1 MMAETNGNKLDKIS
15 NQLELLHKKINN
27 IDVNIA
33 VICNK
38 TDNQQKEI
46 DNHTIKI
53 GWLESKMYLIM
64 GIGIGIGTIIGW
76 FVTAL

>member
-1 MMAETNGNKLDKIS
+1 MNNGEHKKLDKIS
-15 NQLELLHKKINN
+15 NQLELLHKKVNN
-27 IDVNIA
+27 IDVKMA

-38 TDNQQKEI
+38 TDNQQKELDI
-46 DNHTIKI
+46 HTNKI
-53 GWLESKMYLIM
+53 GWLESKIYLIM

>member
-1 MMAETNGNKLDKIS
+1 MNNGEHKKLDKIS
-15 NQLELLHKKINN
+15 NQIELLHKK
-27 IDVNIA
+27 VNIINTKMA
-33 VICNK
+33 VLCNQ

-64 GIGIGIGTIIGW
+64 GIGLGIGTIIGW

>member
-1 MMAETNGNKLDKIS
+1 MNNGEHKKLDKIS
-15 NQLELLHKKINN
+15 NQIELLHKKINN
-27 IDVNIA
+27 IDVKMA